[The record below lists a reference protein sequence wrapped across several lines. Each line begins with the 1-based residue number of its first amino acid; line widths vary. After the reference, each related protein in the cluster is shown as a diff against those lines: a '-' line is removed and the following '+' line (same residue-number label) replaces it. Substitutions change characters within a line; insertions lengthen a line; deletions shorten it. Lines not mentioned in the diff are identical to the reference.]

1 MYRYVHTQAELIRA
15 RGSLHEDNYGASKN
29 IMRQPLFSVTIELIH
44 AASHFGTEPFW
55 HATGGTSFCDR
66 DAKIFVT
73 EVTPTN

>member
-1 MYRYVHTQAELIRA
+1 MYYVHTQAELIIRA

-55 HATGGTSFCDR
+55 HATYTAHRSLKGRGG
-66 DAKIFVT
+66 AWQ
-73 EVTPTN
+73 

>member
-55 HATGGTSFCDR
+55 HATTGNLSVTDR
-66 DAKIFVT
+66 RTLVILYI
-73 EVTPTN
+73 

>member
-1 MYRYVHTQAELIRA
+1 MTLYTLRLNELIRA

-55 HATGGTSFCDR
+55 HATASTSN
-66 DAKIFVT
+66 KIV
-73 EVTPTN
+73 